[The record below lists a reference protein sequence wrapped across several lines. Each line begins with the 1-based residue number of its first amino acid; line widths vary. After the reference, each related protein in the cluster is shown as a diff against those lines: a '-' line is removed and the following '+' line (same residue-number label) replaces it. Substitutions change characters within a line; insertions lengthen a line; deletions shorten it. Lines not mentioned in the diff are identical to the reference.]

1 MAKEPVL
8 APKVTT
14 SWQPFPSPGEVSV
27 PVEIEP
33 EQVVVVEEPE
43 VVAEEPEVE

>member
-14 SWQPFPSPGEVSV
+14 TWGEAHDHSAPVVEV
-27 PVEIEP
+27 PV
-33 EQVVVVEEPE
+33 VEDVPASE
-43 VVAEEPEVE
+43 

>member
-14 SWQPFPSPGEVSV
+14 DWAPFPSPGEVA
-27 PVEIEP
+27 P
-33 EQVVVVEEPE
+33 VVEAP
-43 VVAEEPEVE
+43 VVEDAPASE

>member
-14 SWQPFPSPGEVSV
+14 DWAPFPSPGEVV
-27 PVEIEP
+27 AEVVVVET
-33 EQVVVVEEPE
+33 VVVEEPVSE
-43 VVAEEPEVE
+43 